1 MATSG
6 RFEHGHS
13 SPSPSIRGP
22 APSGHHATAERRK
35 AARFSSQWPLRNAE
49 RHLSAEC
56 GFRLSRDPDTGRAP
70 DVWFVRARRVPAG
83 DAALQFFEG
92 APDIAVESLSSCDRY
107 VDMMTRVR
115 EYLDVGAPLVWA

>member
-1 MATSG
+1 
-6 RFEHGHS
+6 
-13 SPSPSIRGP
+13 
-22 APSGHHATAERRK
+22 
-35 AARFSSQWPLRNAE
+35 LRNAE

-115 EYLDVGAPLVWA
+115 EYLDVGAPLVWAIDPPGRSVVNFRPRGVAQLIDENGALDGGDVPPASP